1 MSSNLKIILGFAI
14 LAGTLIFCALRHAGA
29 APEGRL
35 PAAAALAPAGPR
47 SGATGKAFGVESQ
60 QMPIPAASVANRLAG
75 EERDAGQAR
84 IAAVLKLQNVEFV
97 TGSATIT
104 PRGAATLDEI
114 AAILRQNPGT
124 RYEVAGYSD
133 SKGNAAH
140 NQALSQARAT
150 ATVDYLVSKGLP
162 REQFVPK
169 GYGSAHPIADNRTLE
184 GRRKN
189 RRIEFVANGG

>member
-14 LAGTLIFCALRHAGA
+14 LAGTLIFCALRHTGA
-29 APEGRL
+29 TPGGGV
-35 PAAAALAPAGPR
+35 PATVALAPAGPS
-47 SGATGKAFGVESQ
+47 SGAVGRPFGGESQ
-60 QMPIPAASVANRLAG
+60 QMPTPAASVGSRLAG

-104 PRGAATLDEI
+104 SRGAATLDEI
-114 AAILRQNPGT
+114 AAILGQNPGM

-162 REQFVPK
+162 RERFVPK
-169 GYGSAHPIADNRTLE
+169 GYGSAHPIADNRTLD